1 MCLKRGMCA
10 RTHKEIMCLKVC
22 VTLENNKSTESLTVL
37 CPNMERVS
45 VLYTF
50 PAACSQTHTHTHTH
64 THTQSSTITHAV
76 NHCKLHCR
84 KLTRYTQ
91 YTCYCTPPGALKGVL
106 RCVLFPEY
114 AVSLYLLP
122 VVSLHL
128 SLRFCWFVS
137 LHLLSASTH
146 LSVSSCLLPF
156 LVVFMLFLSLLGS
169 PWDIS
174 LYHSLCV
181 FHHPSFLYF

>member
-1 MCLKRGMCA
+1 MFKGLCDFRKQQRHRKLDSLMSKHGESQCTVHISSCL
-10 RTHKEIMCLKVC
+10 
-22 VTLENNKSTESLTVL
+22 LTD
-37 CPNMERVS
+37 
-45 VLYTF
+45 
-50 PAACSQTHTHTHTH
+50 THTHTHTR

-91 YTCYCTPPGALKGVL
+91 YACYCKPPGALKGVL
-106 RCVLFPEY
+106 RYVLFPEY

-128 SLRFCWFVS
+128 SLRFCLFVS